1 MTMALRVQYGLTMP
15 DPSSH
20 YYHVDIQFS
29 GGLPETFEVR
39 MPVWTPGSYLVREYA
54 RHVTGLRAESA
65 NGPEPVVRLDKAAW
79 QVILPPGTGRL
90 TLSYDVYAYD
100 LTVRTSYLDH
110 TYGLVS
116 PTSVFMYPS
125 HPVDGPLELQ
135 ITPPEGWDIAT
146 GLDPAGST
154 PGLYVAPDYDTLADA
169 PIQLGPLTRHTFH
182 VQGVPH
188 TVVVG
193 GKGRESLP
201 SPQFLEHLAA
211 IVNRAATVFGG
222 LPYRHYTFMVTL
234 AQQGGG
240 GLEHLNSA
248 NIIVSRDT
256 WIRPKHYPDLLSLFA
271 HEFFHLWNVKR
282 LRPSQLGPFDYQ
294 NEVYTTLLWALE
306 GLTDYFAQW
315 LLAQSGVVPADE
327 VLKTWANHLA
337 ALEMMPGR
345 HVTALDESSLLA
357 WIRQYRPDSNTP
369 NLTVSYYLKGSLA
382 GIFLDLELRRATGG
396 QKSLPTVFRGL
407 WDQYGDHGY
416 PERAFE
422 DALIKAGGEH
432 MRQTLN
438 RYVHGMDD
446 FDDRVF
452 ASVGLTLER
461 TVDPAEDVRVWL
473 GLDVVERQ
481 GRLHARFVA
490 HRSPAEIAGIAPDD
504 ELIAIDSERVTSVEQ
519 LRSKLSRH
527 QPGDA
532 VRIDLFHDGILE
544 SAIVSAQ
551 SPRPSRYRLL
561 PRPDATEHER
571 QAFQE
576 WLGAPLP
583 EAPQ

>member
-1 MTMALRVQYGLTMP
+1 MTTALRVQYGLTMP

-20 YYHVDIQFS
+20 YYHVEIQFS
-29 GGLPETFEVR
+29 GALPETFQVR
-39 MPVWTPGSYLVREYA
+39 LPVWTPGSYLVREYA

-65 NGPEPVVRLDKAAW
+65 NGPEDAVRLDKAAW
-79 QVILPPGTGRL
+79 QVNLPPGSTRL

-100 LTVRTSYLDH
+100 LTVRTSYLDRE
-110 TYGLVS
+110 YGLIS
-116 PTSVFMYPS
+116 PTSVFMYPT
-125 HPVDGPLELQ
+125 HPVAGPLELQ
-135 ITPPEGWDIAT
+135 ITPPAGWDIAT
-146 GLDPAGST
+146 GLDQAGST
-154 PGLYVAPDYDTLADA
+154 PGIYVAPDYDTLADA
-169 PIQLGPLTRHTFH
+169 PIQLGKLTRHTFE

-193 GKGRESLP
+193 GTGRERLP
-201 SPQFLEHLAA
+201 SPQFLDHLEA
-211 IVNRAATVFGG
+211 IVSRAATLFGG

-256 WIRPKHYPDLLSLFA
+256 WNHPKHYPDLLSLFA

-282 LRPSQLGPFDYQ
+282 LRPTQLGPFDYQ
-294 NEVYTTLLWALE
+294 REVYTTLLWALE

-315 LLAQSGVVPADE
+315 LLAQSGVVPIAQ

-337 ALEMMPGR
+337 TLEMMPGR
-345 HVTALDESSLLA
+345 HVTSLDESSRLA

-396 QKSLPTVFRGL
+396 QESLPRVFRRL
-407 WDQYGDHGY
+407 WDQYGDCGY

-422 DALIKAGGEH
+422 DALIDAGGEV
-432 MRQTLN
+432 MRHALN
-438 RYVHGMDD
+438 QYVHGTED
-446 FDDRVF
+446 FDDDVF
-452 ASVGLTLER
+452 ASVGIALER
-461 TVDPAEDVRVWL
+461 TVDPAEEVHVWL
-473 GLDVVERQ
+473 GLDVAERQ
-481 GRLHARFVA
+481 GRLYPRFVA
-490 HRSPAEIAGIAPDD
+490 HGGPAEIAGIAPDD
-504 ELIAIDSERVTSVEQ
+504 ELIAIDAERVTSVEQ
-519 LRSKLSRH
+519 WRSKLARH

-532 VRIDLFHDGILE
+532 IRIDLFHDGILE
-544 SAIVSAQ
+544 SATVSAQ
-551 SPRPSRYRLL
+551 PPRPSRYRLL
-561 PRPDATEHER
+561 PRPDATDQER
-571 QAFQE
+571 QAFQD

-583 EAPQ
+583 ESID